1 MCELGSHAGGSLS
14 KHGERV
20 YPNQTTYVTG
30 TETAVVRKEG
40 NVLIQRHRVWGF
52 PGGPMVRALLSL
64 PADLC
69 SISDQGTKIPQV
81 SGIGYK
87 NTEVSHHSNYHT

>member
-1 MCELGSHAGGSLS
+1 MWELRSHAGGSLS
-14 KHGERV
+14 KHGGRV
-20 YPNQTTYVTG
+20 YPNQTTYVIG
-30 TETAVVRKEG
+30 TETAVMRKEG

-64 PADLC
+64 PADLG

-87 NTEVSHHSNYHT
+87 NTELSHRTNYHT